1 MQSTSTACSPLLSY
15 TPQQTAL
22 LHSTPLSLALSAHC
36 AAHVTFALQQQ
47 QQINFN
53 SHLNILQ
60 SQRFLTRRSRR
71 QQQRRQ
77 LTNKNKHNTKQ
88 QQQQQQQA
96 NHTKCN
102 SWMCRTT
109 RQRFIYV
116 QSKFVAVPR
125 TVKKPKLFCRYI
137 STHTHTHT
145 HRYCRSVCFVVLSKL
160 KRLRNFLTF
169 LYPTQNSVRHEC
181 LSIYLLGVN

>member
-1 MQSTSTACSPLLSY
+1 MPKWLACVAHTHARTRARKLNEILSNKTFYVTCNYAMQSTSTTCSPLLSY

-22 LHSTPLSLALSAHC
+22 LHSTPLSLALS
-36 AAHVTFALQQQ
+36 ALQQQ

-88 QQQQQQQA
+88 QQQTK
-96 NHTKCN
+96 HTKCN
-102 SWMCRTT
+102 S
-109 RQRFIYV
+109 
-116 QSKFVAVPR
+116 
-125 TVKKPKLFCRYI
+125 
-137 STHTHTHT
+137 
-145 HRYCRSVCFVVLSKL
+145 
-160 KRLRNFLTF
+160 
-169 LYPTQNSVRHEC
+169 
-181 LSIYLLGVN
+181 

>member
-1 MQSTSTACSPLLSY
+1 MPKWLACVAHTHARTRARKLNEILSNKTFYVTCNSAMQSTSTACSPLLSY
-15 TPQQTAL
+15 SP
-22 LHSTPLSLALSAHC
+22 LHCTLSLFHAAYC

-77 LTNKNKHNTKQ
+77 LTNKNKQNTKQ

-96 NHTKCN
+96 SIRNATAEC
-102 SWMCRTT
+102 
-109 RQRFIYV
+109 V
-116 QSKFVAVPR
+116 GPR
-125 TVKKPKLFCRYI
+125 DNVLFMYKAN
-137 STHTHTHT
+137 
-145 HRYCRSVCFVVLSKL
+145 L
-160 KRLRNFLTF
+160 FL
-169 LYPTQNSVRHEC
+169 
-181 LSIYLLGVN
+181 LLEQ